1 VWTAAVFVVSKP
13 VNALSSV
20 TFDRRAERTHMFVV
34 ATLYVGSSSAPV
46 RVRNLSP
53 TGALVEGAGLPPAG
67 SAVVLRRGPLE
78 SAGVVAW
85 SDGGRAGLSFGS
97 PVFVSEWLPAKGNL
111 RQAEVDR
118 IAFGINQGTCPA
130 EPAPAPAPAK
140 AGAATASAPVALAPG
155 AAMAG
160 LEALR
165 IELGLLGEQL
175 ARDASLGAGHP
186 QVQLLDAAGQRI
198 GKIIA
203 ALRPLL

>member
-34 ATLYVGSSSAPV
+34 ATLYVGSASAPV

-53 TGALVEGAGLPPAG
+53 TGALIEAVGLPPAG

-85 SDGGRAGLSFGS
+85 SGAGRAGLSFGS
-97 PVFVSEWLPAKGNL
+97 PVFVSEWLPTKGNM

-118 IAFGINQGTCPA
+118 IAFGINQGACPA
-130 EPAPAPAPAK
+130 ELAPAK
-140 AGAATASAPVALAPG
+140 ASAGIASVPVALSP
-155 AAMAG
+155 AAAIADLG
-160 LEALR
+160 ALR
-165 IELGLLGEQL
+165 TELLLLGEQL
-175 ARDASLGAGHP
+175 ARDANVIAGHP
-186 QVQLLDAAGQRI
+186 QIQLLDAAGQRI
-198 GKIIA
+198 EKIIA
-203 ALRPLL
+203 VLRPTL